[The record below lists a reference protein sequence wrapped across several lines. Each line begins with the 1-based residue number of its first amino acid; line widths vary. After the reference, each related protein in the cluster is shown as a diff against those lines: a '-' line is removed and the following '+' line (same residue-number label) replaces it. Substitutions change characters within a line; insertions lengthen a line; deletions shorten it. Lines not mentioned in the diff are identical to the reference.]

1 MELRKAFVKEDSF
14 YLKKNILYDV
24 YQEVYEQY
32 EQLTWTKNTFY
43 VKHSKGTTPIDIN
56 DLIFLDELRDKKID
70 ELFK

>member
-1 MELRKAFVKEDSF
+1 MALNMKAFVKEDSF

-24 YQEVYEQY
+24 YQEVYKK
-32 EQLTWTKNTFY
+32 LTWTKNTFY
-43 VKHSKGTTPIDIN
+43 VKHSQGVTAVDIN